1 MTAVFALLAP
11 LVATFYGQPDLAPL
25 TRVAALSF
33 ALTSF
38 GIVPRVMFQR
48 KMEVKRLALVDFS
61 ANFVSSIVGSALAL
75 AGAGVWAIVG
85 MTLAGNVTN
94 SGLAFIRSG
103 WRPKSFFRFAAARP
117 LIRMSLHL
125 LFFNILNYWA
135 RSLDNLLVGKRLG
148 EAQLGY
154 YTRAYSLMLLP
165 LSQVTG
171 VISAGVLPAM
181 AQASG
186 DKPRVLR
193 GYLDAIRMIAFVVFP
208 TMVGL
213 TLVADPFIRVV
224 YGEKWAATIPV
235 LRVLGVVGILQS
247 FTNPTGWIYV
257 TQGRTDRMARWGLGA
272 CPAILAALAIGASFG
287 STLAVAYAYLIVNII
302 LTPIGIAYSGALIG
316 LTPLML
322 LGRIFPTILT
332 TAGMAVVVIALGQ
345 VGFVA
350 ARPGTHLAI
359 ATAAGIVSYVTLN
372 YAFKTPALIE
382 IRNLLASRLARRA
395 R

>member
-1 MTAVFALLAP
+1 
-11 LVATFYGQPDLAPL
+11 
-25 TRVAALSF
+25 
-33 ALTSF
+33 
-38 GIVPRVMFQR
+38 
-48 KMEVKRLALVDFS
+48 
-61 ANFVSSIVGSALAL
+61 
-75 AGAGVWAIVG
+75 
-85 MTLAGNVTN
+85 
-94 SGLAFIRSG
+94 
-103 WRPKSFFRFAAARP
+103 
-117 LIRMSLHL
+117 
-125 LFFNILNYWA
+125 
-135 RSLDNLLVGKRLG
+135 
-148 EAQLGY
+148 
-154 YTRAYSLMLLP
+154 
-165 LSQVTG
+165 
-171 VISAGVLPAM
+171 
-181 AQASG
+181 
-186 DKPRVLR
+186 
-193 GYLDAIRMIAFVVFP
+193 
-208 TMVGL
+208 
-213 TLVADPFIRVV
+213 
-224 YGEKWAATIPV
+224 V